1 MLLSGKELAE
11 KIIREIK
18 SEVDAGRI
26 TPKLG
31 VVVVGDYRPSH
42 IYVRRKV
49 ETAKKAGIE
58 TEVFELNEDAKE
70 SELLWLI
77 KKLNEDEKIDGFIVQ
92 LPLPK
97 HINTD
102 KIIEAIDPKKDV
114 DGFHP
119 SNMGK
124 ILLNLPDEVFAPATP
139 SGIMKMIEH
148 YKIPVSGANAV
159 VVGRSNIVGKPIAIM
174 LLQRDA
180 TVTVCHSKTKDL
192 SLYTKNADILVVA
205 AGSPGLIKP
214 EMVKEGAYIID
225 VGTTRVGEKV
235 VGDVDPEV
243 QKKANVSPVPG
254 GVGPLT
260 VAMLLQ
266 NTLKAAKMR
275 NAKSQ

>member
-11 KIIREIK
+11 KIIGEIRA
-18 SEVDAGRI
+18 EIDASGLNPR
-26 TPKLG
+26 LG
-31 VVVVGDYRPSH
+31 IVVVGDYKPSS
-42 IYVRRKV
+42 IYVKRKM

-58 TEVFELNEDAKE
+58 VEVFELNEDAKE
-70 SELLWLI
+70 SELLDLI
-77 KKLNEDEKIDGFIVQ
+77 KKLNTDERIDGFIVQ

-97 HINTD
+97 HISAD
-102 KIIEAIDPKKDV
+102 RIIEAIEPKKDV

-124 ILLNLPDEVFAPATP
+124 VLLDLLDEVFAPATP
-139 SGIMKMIEH
+139 LGIMKMLEH

-159 VVGRSNIVGKPIAIM
+159 VVGRSSIVGKPIAVM
-174 LLQRDA
+174 LLHKDA
-180 TVTVCHSKTKDL
+180 TVTICHSKTRNL
-192 SLYTKNADILVVA
+192 SEYTKKADILIVA
-205 AGSPGLIKP
+205 AGQPGLIKP
-214 EMVKEGAYIID
+214 EMVKQGAYVID

-235 VGDVDPEV
+235 MGDVDPAV

-275 NAKSQ
+275 KFR